1 MAVYMESLLFDLET
15 MAPSGASP
23 VLQLTEVMTE
33 SGPCHPG
40 AGRGAAR
47 LLCRLALALVAALAC
62 AALAAPAPGG
72 LFSPKELSQGYR
84 DGVVIAKPKAAMLA
98 SIDAIERAEG
108 LRLQAR
114 FERLGNIRVVG
125 LAQGDTVAAAV
136 GRLRATG
143 RYEYVEPDF
152 IRHITTVP
160 DDPQFPSQWGLHND
174 GSGGGLAGA
183 DINAEAGWSVRS
195 GAPSVIAAIV
205 DSGALTTHEDL
216 AANLWVNP
224 SPGTTTSYASVNDN
238 TGRAESIT
246 MTDSTCGLNAVARS
260 GLPTDD
266 AGHGTHVSGIMG
278 AVGNNDKGVA
288 GVAWQVQLMELKFID
303 SSGNGATSAELP
315 CIEYATAHKASVINA
330 SFGSQGFSQ
339 AEMDAIYQAGQA
351 GVIFVCAAG
360 NASENN
366 DISPFFPADD
376 PLDNIIVVGASDNR
390 DLPVYFSNFGSGS
403 VSIFAPGEDILSTY
417 YSSTSSYAYLSGTSM
432 AAPFVT
438 GAVAL
443 LRAQFPGDTYRETI
457 NRVLNSADTN
467 PGLAGKCMTGGRLDL
482 AKALNGAANTP
493 PNALFANRTVLVG
506 LDPYT
511 CTNNADS
518 PAALEAGTPQIAGT
532 PGSHSLW
539 WQWTAPENATVEID
553 TSGTGGGQYPGGS
566 TYPTLLA
573 VYTGTSLG
581 ALTQVASNANYGTE
595 PMEISGTQVSY
606 SEVSFHTTAGAT
618 YVINVQGQNG
628 QSGQTVLAINTT
640 PDNVSFSTPV
650 VLTGSSASLR
660 DANVN
665 ATLQAGDPKILSNAG
680 GHTLWYS
687 WTSPFTGPAQVSAY
701 SYDFTVEA
709 AVYTGSSLS
718 GLTALSTTQGAA
730 PSGTT
735 TAASECLCAFSAT
748 AGTTYMI
755 QVDGVTANDVGEF
768 TLTIADAAWQASTG
782 DAVTCSPAVG
792 TDGTVYVGS
801 NDNSFYAYSPN
812 GALKWSYAAGN
823 IFDTSSAA
831 IGSDGTVYAGCT
843 DGNVYAFSA
852 GGTLKW
858 TYTVPTPP
866 ASSGLDN
873 GLSSSP
879 AIAPDGTVYIHADD
893 GNLYA
898 LNPAGTLKWKE
909 AVAGVSY
916 AAPTVAPD
924 GTIYIGTDGGL
935 LYAFNP
941 DGSTK
946 WTYTAPVAG
955 EEIYTAAAIDAS
967 GNTYFG
973 TLSGN
978 VYSLDPTSRL
988 RWSYN
993 VGNGITS
1000 APALANGAVY
1010 FAGYDGCLYSL
1021 STTGAFNWKLQLGTQ
1036 VRASAPAVDANG
1048 VVYVGCYDHNVY
1060 AVGPTGSLVRTYA
1073 TDDVVRS
1080 SPVISGT
1087 SLYFGS
1093 EDHKVYAFNIG
1104 ASQAAGDWP
1113 MYQFGPQRPGRAVST
1128 PLHIVVQP
1136 ASVSVSPGYAF
1147 SLAVEATGP
1156 GGITYQ
1162 WSLNG
1167 APIAGAVNAT
1177 YSVASAT
1184 TAQSGTY
1191 TVTVTAGGTSVTS
1204 AAAVVTVAT
1213 PVQGAAGRIVNLSAR
1228 AGVGTGGDVLI
1239 AGFVINGSGSKNVL
1253 LRGVG
1258 PTLASFGLTGLLS
1271 TPQLTL
1277 TNTSTNATITSAGAW
1292 GGSSALAGL
1301 FTQVGAFA
1309 LPATS
1314 ADCAIEVSLSAGS
1327 YTSEV
1332 AGANSTTGVALA
1344 EIYDADPPSSPSYLA
1359 NLSARADVGSGGG
1372 ILIGGLVVDGGPVTV
1387 LLRGVGPTLASYGV
1401 TGALTA
1407 PSIGL
1412 YDSSGTLIA
1421 SNTGW
1426 ANATSPGASTA
1437 AVTFRPAT
1445 AADMANAGAF
1455 SLPTGSADSAMVA
1468 ALPAGSYTLQLSG
1481 SSGSTGIGLVEVYL
1495 LQ

>member
-1 MAVYMESLLFDLET
+1 
-15 MAPSGASP
+15 
-23 VLQLTEVMTE
+23 MTE
-33 SGPCHPG
+33 YGPSYPG
-40 AGRGAAR
+40 AGRGVAR
-47 LLCRLALALVAALAC
+47 LLRRLALALVPALAC
-62 AALAAPAPGG
+62 AVLAAPGRGG
-72 LFSPKELSQGYR
+72 LFSAKELSQGYR
-84 DGVVIAKPKAAMLA
+84 DGVVIAKPRAAVLA
-98 SIDAIERAEG
+98 SIDAAERAEG

-125 LAQGDTVAAAV
+125 LAAGDTVAAAV
-136 GRLRATG
+136 GRLKATG

-152 IRHITTVP
+152 IRHATTAP
-160 DDPQFPSQWGLHND
+160 NDPKFPSQWALHND

-183 DINAEAGWSVRS
+183 DINAEAGWSVRT
-195 GAPSVIAAIV
+195 GAPDVVVAIV

-224 SPGTTTSYASVNDN
+224 SPGTTASYASVSDN
-238 TGRAESIT
+238 TGRAETIS
-246 MTDSTCGLNAVARS
+246 MTDSTCGLNAVAHS

-266 AGHGTHVSGIMG
+266 AGHGTHVSGIVG
-278 AVGNNDKGVA
+278 AVGNNAKGVA
-288 GVAWQVQLMELKFID
+288 GVAWQAQLMELKFID

-315 CIEYATAHKASVINA
+315 CIEYAASHKASVINA

-366 DISPFFPADD
+366 DISPFFPADY
-376 PLDNIIVVGASDNR
+376 PLDNMIVAGASDNR

-403 VSIFAPGEDILSTY
+403 VSIFAPGESVLSTY
-417 YSSTSSYAYLSGTSM
+417 NSSSSSYAYLSGTSM

-443 LRAQFPGDTYRETI
+443 LRAQYPADTYRETI
-457 NRVLNSADTN
+457 NRILNSADTN
-467 PGLAGKCMTGGRLDL
+467 PGLAGKCMSGGRLDL
-482 AKALNGAANTP
+482 AKALNGTAANTP
-493 PNALFANRTVLVG
+493 PNALFANRTILAG

-532 PGSHSLW
+532 AGSHSLW
-539 WQWTAPENATVEID
+539 WQWTAPEDATVEMD

-581 ALTQVASNANYGTE
+581 ALTPVAGNANFGTE

-618 YVINVQGQNG
+618 YVINVQGQG
-628 QSGQTVLAINTT
+628 SQSGQTVLAINTT
-640 PDNVSFSTPV
+640 PDNASFPTPV
-650 VLTGSSASLR
+650 VLTGPSTSLR

-665 ATLQAGDPKILSNAG
+665 AKSQAGDPRILSNAG

-718 GLTALSTTQGAA
+718 GLTALSAAQGAA

-735 TAASECLCAFSAT
+735 TAASQCLCAFSAT

-755 QVDGVTANDVGEF
+755 QVDGVTANDFGEF
-768 TLTIADAAWQASTG
+768 TLSIADAAWQTTTG

-801 NDNSFYAYSPN
+801 NDNSFYAYNPN
-812 GALKWSYAAGN
+812 GTLRWSHAAGSV
-823 IFDTSSAA
+823 FDTSSAA
-831 IGSDGTVYAGCT
+831 IAPDGTVYAGCT

-858 TYTVPTPP
+858 TYAVPAPP

-909 AVAGVSY
+909 AVAGASY
-916 AAPTVAPD
+916 AAPTVAVD
-924 GTIYIGTDGGL
+924 GTVYIGTDGGV

-946 WTYTAPVAG
+946 WAYTAPVAG
-955 EEIYTAAAIDAS
+955 EEIFTAAAIDAT
-967 GNTYFG
+967 GNVYFG

-978 VYSLDPTSRL
+978 FYSLDPTSKL
-988 RWSYN
+988 RWRYA

-1010 FAGYDGCLYSL
+1010 FAGYDGYLYSL
-1021 STTGAFNWKLQLGTQ
+1021 SAAAGALNWRFPLGTQ

-1060 AVGPTGSLVRTYA
+1060 AVGPSGSLVRIYA
-1073 TDDVVRS
+1073 TDDIVRS

-1093 EDHKVYAFNIG
+1093 EDHKVYAFSIG
-1104 ASQAAGDWP
+1104 ASQSAGDWP
-1113 MYQFGPQRPGRAVST
+1113 MYQFGPQRPGRAVSAT
-1128 PLHIVVQP
+1128 LQIVVQP
-1136 ASVSVSPGYAF
+1136 KSVSVFPGSLL
-1147 SLAVEATGP
+1147 SLAVEAAGP

-1167 APIAGAVNAT
+1167 VPISGAVNAT
-1177 YSVASAT
+1177 YSVASAAA
-1184 TAQSGTY
+1184 AQGGTY
-1191 TVTVTAGGTSVTS
+1191 TVTVTAAGTSVTS
-1204 AAAVVTVAT
+1204 AAAVVTVAA
-1213 PVQGAAGRIVNLSAR
+1213 PGSGGSGRIVNLSAR
-1228 AGVGTGGDVLI
+1228 AGVGTGGDILI
-1239 AGFVINGSGSKNVL
+1239 AGFVINGAGTKNVL

-1258 PTLASFGLTGLLS
+1258 PTLASFGVTGALS
-1271 TPQLTL
+1271 TPHLTL
-1277 TNTSTNATITSAGAW
+1277 VNTGTNVLVTTAGAW
-1292 GGSSALAGL
+1292 DGSATLSNA
-1301 FTQVGAFA
+1301 FSQVGAFP
-1309 LPATS
+1309 LPAGS
-1314 ADCAIEVSLSAGS
+1314 ADSALLVALSAGS
-1327 YTSEV
+1327 YTSQV
-1332 AGANSTTGVALA
+1332 AGANSTTGIALA
-1344 EIYDADPPSSPSYLA
+1344 EIYDADPLSSASHLA

-1372 ILIGGLVVDGGPVTV
+1372 ILIAGLVVDGGPVTV

-1401 TGALTA
+1401 TGALSAT
-1407 PSIGL
+1407 SIGL
-1412 YDSSGTLIA
+1412 YDSSSTLIA

-1426 ANATSPGASTA
+1426 ANATNPGASTA
-1437 AVTFRPAT
+1437 SVAVRNAT
-1445 AADMANAGAF
+1445 APDMASAGAF
-1455 SLPTGSADSAMVA
+1455 SLPAGSADSAMVA
-1468 ALPAGSYTLQLSG
+1468 LLPAGGYTLQLAG
-1481 SSGSTGIGLVEVYL
+1481 SSGATGIGLVEVYL